1 MAYPRWACP
10 KVSSALST
18 IALTALVSAQA
29 LAVDSSATGC
39 HPEWPVVAHRGGAE
53 VEPPASAAVPIVCA
67 TETGY
72 AASESTLAVTNTGA
86 IFYSPAHTEN
96 SLARSVDG
104 GATWNLTYPPEM
116 QFTSLWNTVDPYV
129 TVDRGTGRLFWVHA
143 TGDLRTA
150 PVLVD
155 ESPLPWQVA
164 TAVAYAHGFQVYSSP
179 DDGRTWTTADYQ
191 HEFLGDWEKIFVG
204 PPPPGGA
211 GPSAYPNVVYV
222 CGNAPFEVSG
232 PGRACYKSLDGGVT
246 FALAG
251 YVFPSPSAPV
261 DFCPALA
268 ANVGV
273 VASDGTTYQPQS
285 CAHGAWLAVSRDEG
299 ASYGWLPVAGA
310 PPSSGFSGSLQIAID
325 DADDLYALWVTDDRL
340 ELAISRDR
348 GQSWSAPLPVGAPG
362 VHVITHPAIAAG
374 ARGQVGLT
382 YYGSRDA
389 SAQTLSAYITETWDA
404 LDPDPLFYSAAI
416 NDPAQPIYRDY
427 GFDASPRT
435 DFVGGSYDAL
445 GSFWAGVVEQ
455 LGPPD
460 AEGNVPTTGYVGRL
474 VWSSS

>member
-1 MAYPRWACP
+1 MTYPRWACP

-72 AASESTLAVTNTGA
+72 AASEATLAVTNTGA
-86 IFYSPAHTEN
+86 
-96 SLARSVDG
+96 
-104 GATWNLTYPPEM
+104 
-116 QFTSLWNTVDPYV
+116 
-129 TVDRGTGRLFWVHA
+129 LF
-143 TGDLRTA
+143 
-150 PVLVD
+150 
-155 ESPLPWQVA
+155 
-164 TAVAYAHGFQVYSSP
+164 YSSP

-211 GPSAYPNVVYV
+211 EPSAYPNVVYV

-251 YVFPSPSAPV
+251 YVFPSPSAPA

-285 CAHGAWLAVSRDEG
+285 CAHGAWLAVIRDEG

-310 PPSSGFSGSLQIAID
+310 PPSRRFTGSLQIAID

-348 GQSWSAPLPVGAPG
+348 GQSWSAPLPVGAPD

-404 LDPDPLFYSAAI
+404 LDADPLFYSAAT

-435 DFVGGSYDAL
+435 DSVG
-445 GSFWAGVVEQ
+445 
-455 LGPPD
+455 
-460 AEGNVPTTGYVGRL
+460 
-474 VWSSS
+474 